1 MTKIKQSDI
10 ERMIGQIYE
19 GLSLERKDGWEES
32 YRELSR
38 MLSSGPGSLHFY
50 LRRQERFETLADT
63 NEPGFIEEFNAKYF
77 DMMPYK
83 NNIAGLKPG
92 EIFVRSAALPDSEYR
107 EIELYRDHFKEKGI
121 FHVAHVCLIENG
133 DAAAGVTFTR
143 PETMQ
148 PFSDEE
154 LEALRVLTPHLQ
166 RAIRIRIEIA
176 EKIERERLLTRSLDK
191 LAQPV
196 IVADAFGS
204 LYFQNCAAEPY
215 FGDDGIFNLGP
226 KGIINCYRAERTGE
240 LRTLIEGV
248 TSFPDLSVRSVGG
261 VINLRTRS
269 SDRPVAVLVSPQSE
283 TDANTGA
290 VKHYAM
296 MLISDPTRPLPS
308 LNEDLMVIYGMTK
321 REAELS
327 ILLADGLSVND
338 LSDRLQLS
346 RHTVRT
352 HLKRA
357 LQKAGTNRQ
366 ANLVKFVLG
375 LSGIRSRDGKES

>member
-1 MTKIKQSDI
+1 MSKIEQSDI
-10 ERMIGQIYE
+10 ERTIGRIYD
-19 GLSLERKDGWEES
+19 GLSPVRKYGWEET

-50 LRRQERFETLADT
+50 LRRQERFEALADT
-63 NEPGFIEEFNAKYF
+63 NEPGFIEEFNSKYF

-83 NNIAGLKPG
+83 NDIASLKPG
-92 EIFVRSAALPDSEYR
+92 EIFVRSAAMPDSEYR

-133 DAAAGVTFTR
+133 DAAGGVTFTR

-148 PFSDEE
+148 PFSAEE

-166 RAIRIRIEIA
+166 RAMRIRIEIA
-176 EKIERERLLTRSLDK
+176 EKVERERLLTRSLDE

-196 IVADAFGS
+196 IISDSACT
-204 LYFQNCAAEPY
+204 LYFRNGAAEPY
-215 FGDDGIFNLGP
+215 FGDDGIFSLGP
-226 KGIINCYRAERTGE
+226 KGAINCFRAERTGE
-240 LRTLIEGV
+240 LRALIEGA
-248 TSFPDLSVRSVGG
+248 TNFPDLAMSSVGG

-283 TDANTGA
+283 ADPNTGV
-290 VKHYAM
+290 VKRYAM

-308 LNEDLMVIYGMTK
+308 LSEDLMVIYGMTK

-338 LSDRLQLS
+338 LSDRLELS

-357 LQKAGTNRQ
+357 IQKVGTNRQ
-366 ANLVKFVLG
+366 ANLVKFVLS
-375 LSGIRSRDGKES
+375 LSGIRSGGGKEN

>member
-1 MTKIKQSDI
+1 
-10 ERMIGQIYE
+10 MIGQIYE

-83 NNIAGLKPG
+83 NDIAGLKPG
-92 EIFVRSAALPDSEYR
+92 EIFVRSAAMPDSEYR

-121 FHVAHVCLIENG
+121 FHVAHVCLLENG

-166 RAIRIRIEIA
+166 RAMRIRIEIA
-176 EKIERERLLTRSLDK
+176 EKIELERLLTRSLDE

-196 IVADAFGS
+196 IIADSTGS
-204 LYFQNCAAEPY
+204 LYFRNGSAEPY
-215 FGDDGIFNLGP
+215 FGEDGVFSLGP
-226 KGIINCYRAERTGE
+226 KGIINCYRTERTDE
-240 LRTLIEGV
+240 LRALIESV
-248 TSFPDLSVRSVGG
+248 TGFPELTISSVGG
-261 VINLRTRS
+261 VINLRTRF

-283 TDANTGA
+283 TDPNTGA
-290 VKHYAM
+290 AKRYAM

-327 ILLADGLSVND
+327 ILLAEGLSVND
-338 LSDRLQLS
+338 LSDQLQLS

-357 LQKAGTNRQ
+357 LQKVGTNRQ
-366 ANLVKFVLG
+366 ANLVKFVLS
-375 LSGIRSRDGKES
+375 LSGIRSGGGKEY

>member
-1 MTKIKQSDI
+1 
-10 ERMIGQIYE
+10 
-19 GLSLERKDGWEES
+19 
-32 YRELSR
+32 
-38 MLSSGPGSLHFY
+38 
-50 LRRQERFETLADT
+50 
-63 NEPGFIEEFNAKYF
+63 
-77 DMMPYK
+77 
-83 NNIAGLKPG
+83 
-92 EIFVRSAALPDSEYR
+92 
-107 EIELYRDHFKEKGI
+107 
-121 FHVAHVCLIENG
+121 
-133 DAAAGVTFTR
+133 
-143 PETMQ
+143 
-148 PFSDEE
+148 
-154 LEALRVLTPHLQ
+154 
-166 RAIRIRIEIA
+166 
-176 EKIERERLLTRSLDK
+176 LTRSLDK

-240 LRTLIEGV
+240 LRTLIKGV